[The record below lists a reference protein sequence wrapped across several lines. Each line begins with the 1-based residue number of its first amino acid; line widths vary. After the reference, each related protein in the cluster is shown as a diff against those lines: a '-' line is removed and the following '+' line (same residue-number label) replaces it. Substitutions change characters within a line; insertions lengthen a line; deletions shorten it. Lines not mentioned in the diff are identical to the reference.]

1 MNNPN
6 EKSPA
11 QAEPYMLFTQ
21 NKAEYLQRIRKQ
33 VDECRPK

>member
-11 QAEPYMLFTQ
+11 QAEPYLLYTQ
-21 NKAEYLQRIRKQ
+21 NRSEYLTRVRKQ
-33 VDECRPK
+33 AEECKPK